1 LPTQRAFLMIGLVF
15 LAVLFDRNPI
25 SMNLVAWAAMAIL
38 LIAPESVGNVSFQM
52 SFAAV
57 VALVA
62 AYESVTARR
71 ITRGLGPGLARRGS
85 AYVGGVILT
94 TVIAGTATAPFA
106 LFHFNQTALYG
117 VLANALA
124 VPLTA
129 FWVMPAGILSLLLM
143 SVGMEELALG
153 VMGGGIGMVV
163 AVARWV
169 SSLPGAVLHLA
180 AIPVWPLAVVVLG
193 GLWLA
198 IWKSGWRFLG
208 IVPIILGAVLAV
220 TAIDPP
226 DILVSETGKKIALRA
241 STGELVF
248 IGSPKG
254 FVGESWARR
263 NGQSL
268 DILLTIKN
276 KKIAQLIDIECD
288 RLGCFYKNPKGLT
301 VAIIRDHA
309 ALSEDCRVADVVISA
324 IPARR
329 RDCSTPSRIID
340 RFALW
345 RYGPHEIRFRE
356 GEARTRSVYDVIGDR
371 PWNRLPGPRR

>member
-1 LPTQRAFLMIGLVF
+1 MPTQRAFLMIGLVF

-85 AYVGGVILT
+85 AYVAGVILT

-248 IGSPKG
+248 IGSLKG

-276 KKIAQLIDIECD
+276 KKIVQLIDIECD
-288 RLGCFYKNPKGLT
+288 RIGCLYKNPKGLT

-345 RYGPHEIRFRE
+345 RYGLHEIRFRE